1 MVKNS
6 LNKEDYRSRLT
17 RKMLGDALLELLKS
31 TEYTDITVTNICE
44 VAQVHRT
51 TFYKHFETK
60 DYLLQYS
67 LFQKCIAPQIE
78 FNKKNKEKKTP
89 RENFFRVLDNGL
101 NIIFE
106 DKDFF
111 YTLLSKRGNDTLIMA
126 LMQQLDQYLKK
137 ELEQCDGGKMIPPS
151 VFSEYTAGGVV
162 SFIVICIREKMPYT
176 KEKMMQYFSKLIMF
190 P

>member
-1 MVKNS
+1 M
-6 LNKEDYRSRLT
+6 D
-17 RKMLGDALLELLKS
+17 
-31 TEYTDITVTNICE
+31 
-44 VAQVHRT
+44 Q
-51 TFYKHFETK
+51 
-60 DYLLQYS
+60 
-67 LFQKCIAPQIE
+67 
-78 FNKKNKEKKTP
+78 
-89 RENFFRVLDNGL
+89 GL

-106 DKDFF
+106 DKEFF

-137 ELEQCDGGKMIPPS
+137 ELEQCDGGKMIPPG